1 MLNIYSFAIAIFIY
15 HCYYPPIATNNS
27 FQGAKKMTLAEALA
41 KIEQHKEQLKLP
53 KQDYQPQ
60 PKQTRNQA
68 RAQYNFMRGMP

>member
-1 MLNIYSFAIAIFIY
+1 MVFTILLTIGIIHASQQNTGS
-15 HCYYPPIATNNS
+15 
-27 FQGAKKMTLAEALA
+27 KKMTLAEALA
-41 KIEQHKEQLKLP
+41 KIEQHKEQLKQP

>member
-1 MLNIYSFAIAIFIY
+1 LHFIKRY
-15 HCYYPPIATNNS
+15 FIIHPSQQNTGS
-27 FQGAKKMTLAEALA
+27 KKMTLTEALA
-41 KIEQHKEQLKLP
+41 KIEQHKEQFKQP

>member
-1 MLNIYSFAIAIFIY
+1 
-15 HCYYPPIATNNS
+15 
-27 FQGAKKMTLAEALA
+27 MTLAEALA
-41 KIEQHKEQLKLP
+41 KIEQHKEQFKQP

>member
-1 MLNIYSFAIAIFIY
+1 MLYLFSIAII
-15 HCYYPPIATNNS
+15 HPSQQTTARSN
-27 FQGAKKMTLAEALA
+27 QMTLAEALA
-41 KIEQHKEQLKLP
+41 KIEQHKEQLKQP

>member
-1 MLNIYSFAIAIFIY
+1 MVFTILLTIGIIYPSQQN
-15 HCYYPPIATNNS
+15 TGS
-27 FQGAKKMTLAEALA
+27 KKMTLAEALA
-41 KIEQHKEQLKLP
+41 KIEQHKEQLKQP

>member
-1 MLNIYSFAIAIFIY
+1 
-15 HCYYPPIATNNS
+15 
-27 FQGAKKMTLAEALA
+27 MTLTEALA
-41 KIEQHKEQLKLP
+41 KIEQYKEQLKQP

>member
-1 MLNIYSFAIAIFIY
+1 MFNT
-15 HCYYPPIATNNS
+15 PIATNNTGS
-27 FQGAKKMTLAEALA
+27 KKMTLAEALA
-41 KIEQHKEQLKLP
+41 KIEQRKEQLKQP

>member
-1 MLNIYSFAIAIFIY
+1 MVFTILLTIGIIHSSQQNTGS
-15 HCYYPPIATNNS
+15 
-27 FQGAKKMTLAEALA
+27 KKMTLAEALA
-41 KIEQHKEQLKLP
+41 KIEQHKEQLKQP

>member
-1 MLNIYSFAIAIFIY
+1 M
-15 HCYYPPIATNNS
+15 
-27 FQGAKKMTLAEALA
+27 KKPMNLAQALA
-41 KIEQHKEQLKLP
+41 KLDQMYKDQPKQP

>member
-1 MLNIYSFAIAIFIY
+1 MVFTILLTIGIIHPSQQNTGS
-15 HCYYPPIATNNS
+15 
-27 FQGAKKMTLAEALA
+27 KKMTLAEALA
-41 KIEQHKEQLKLP
+41 KIEQHKEQLKQP

>member
-1 MLNIYSFAIAIFIY
+1 VFTFIITFVII
-15 HCYYPPIATNNS
+15 HPSQQTTARSN
-27 FQGAKKMTLAEALA
+27 KMTLAEALA
-41 KIEQHKEQLKLP
+41 KIEQHKEQLKQP